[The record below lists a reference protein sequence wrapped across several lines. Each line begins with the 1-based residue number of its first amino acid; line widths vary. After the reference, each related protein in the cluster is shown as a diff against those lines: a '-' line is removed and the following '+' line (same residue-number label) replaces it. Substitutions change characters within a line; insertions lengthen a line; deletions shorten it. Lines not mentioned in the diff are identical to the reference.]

1 MSSKYSANQIKVNPI
16 DDEVYEN
23 LDFSK
28 SNFEN
33 SLIKAANRAREF
45 TQKYI
50 TNNLPKEIQFK
61 VYLNCSYDEH
71 TMTEGE
77 LRITRN
83 WEIENY
89 EFETPQEVVDL
100 IWIESSALRRFPP
113 FKQLRKGK
121 IPEWINVT
129 VESENGE
136 STTVALICCGRFS
149 SNPRHIYHILQG
161 LPPFQVVSPPLP
173 SNWKGL

>member
-45 TQKYI
+45 TQKYV
-50 TNNLPKEIQFK
+50 TNNLPNEIQFK

-71 TMTEGE
+71 TMREGE
-77 LRITRN
+77 LRITRD

-89 EFETPQEVVDL
+89 EFETPAEVVNL
-100 IWIESSALRRFPP
+100 IWIE
-113 FKQLRKGK
+113 GK
-121 IPEWINVT
+121 IPEWINVK

>member
-45 TQKYI
+45 TQKYV
-50 TNNLPKEIQFK
+50 TNNLPNEIQFK

-71 TMTEGE
+71 TMREGE
-77 LRITRN
+77 LRITRD

-89 EFETPQEVVDL
+89 EFETPAEVVNL
-100 IWIESSALRRFPP
+100 IWIE
-113 FKQLRKGK
+113 GK
-121 IPEWINVT
+121 IPEWINVK

-136 STTVALICCGRFS
+136 STTIALICCGRFS